1 MQSQYYRINFQ
12 LYSIPLLPNT
22 PSIFVK
28 MENHTYF
35 YRMKF
40 TLWVLLLA
48 LPMSTVFA
56 QKEDSLM
63 FRRISD
69 EIMLHGKSYENL
81 RVLCKQV
88 GNRVS
93 GSKGAEKA
101 VVWGEKAMKETGA
114 DIVRLQACDVPYWY
128 RGKESLMLQYGK
140 KGVLKKVTAL
150 SLGNSHGTDGKPLD
164 AEVVMVRSFD
174 EFHSL
179 PDEAVKGKIIFF
191 NYRFRQDFTFT
202 FQGYGDG
209 VKYRWASPS
218 IAAARGAVG
227 VLIRSMSTGAD
238 DFPHTGGMH
247 YNDSFAMIPE
257 MALGNYTADSLE
269 HNCLKGVVK
278 ARMQSECY
286 MKPVK
291 VRSYNVIGEIKGSET
306 PEKII
311 TVGGHLDS
319 WDVGEGAHDDGAG
332 CVQSMEVLRAF
343 KALGLKPK
351 CTIRAVLFMN
361 EENGD
366 KGGEAYA
373 DSAKANH
380 ENHVLAIESDAGGFS
395 PRGIGLEMAEDKKEK
410 IMKFKDLF
418 LPYGVYDFTR
428 EEGGTDIG
436 PLKKELNVPLAGLL
450 PDSQRY
456 FDVHHTNNDVFEN
469 VNHRELKLG
478 SVAMAQLIW
487 LIDHYGL

>member
-1 MQSQYYRINFQ
+1 MCNFRNRQSSQILVFVQ
-12 LYSIPLLPNT
+12 LKND
-22 PSIFVK
+22 
-28 MENHTYF
+28 TYF
-35 YRMKF
+35 YKMKLKLLVLF
-40 TLWVLLLA
+40 TA
-48 LPMSTVFA
+48 LPCVSLFA
-56 QKEDSLM
+56 QKDDSAM
-63 FRRISD
+63 FRKISD
-69 EIMLHGKSYENL
+69 EIMLHGQCYDNL
-81 RVLCKQV
+81 RILCKQV
-88 GNRVS
+88 GNRLS
-93 GSKGAEKA
+93 GTAGAEKA

-114 DIVRLQACDVPYWY
+114 DLVRLQACDVPYWY
-128 RGKESLMLQYGK
+128 RGKESLALQYDK
-140 KGVLKKVTAL
+140 KGTFRKTTAL
-150 SLGNSHGTDGKPLD
+150 SLGNSHGTDGKVLD
-164 AEVVMVRSFD
+164 AEVVMVHNFD
-174 EFHSL
+174 EFRAL
-179 PDEAVKGKIIFF
+179 PNDAVKGKIIFF

-202 FQGYGDG
+202 FNGYGDG

-218 IAAARGAVG
+218 IAASRGAVG

-257 MALGNYTADSLE
+257 MALGNYTADTLE
-269 HNCLKGVVK
+269 RNCLKGIVR

-286 MKPVK
+286 MKPSK

-332 CVQSMEVLRAF
+332 CVQSMEIIRAF
-343 KALGLKPK
+343 KALGIKPK

-373 DSAKANH
+373 DTARVRH

-395 PRGIGLEMAEDKKEK
+395 PRGIGMEMSEDKKEK
-410 IMKFKDLF
+410 IIKYKDLF
-418 LPYGVYDFTR
+418 LPYGVYDFSR
-428 EEGGTDIG
+428 EEGGTDIS

-450 PDSQRY
+450 PDTQRY
-456 FDVHHTNNDVFEN
+456 FDVHHTNNDVFET

-478 SVAMAQLIW
+478 AVVMAQLIW
-487 LIDHYGL
+487 LTDQYGL

>member
-1 MQSQYYRINFQ
+1 LTEKGVDDTCHFCKAKI
-12 LYSIPLLPNT
+12 
-22 PSIFVK
+22 
-28 MENHTYF
+28 HAYF
-35 YRMKF
+35 YSMKIK
-40 TLWVLLLA
+40 LLLLLCC
-48 LPMSTVFA
+48 LPLVTLRA
-56 QKEDSLM
+56 QKQDSIM
-63 FRRISD
+63 FRKISD
-69 EIMLHGKSYENL
+69 EIMMHGQCYNNL

-88 GNRVS
+88 GNRLS

-114 DIVRLQACDVPYWY
+114 DTVRLLACDVPAWY
-128 RGKESLMLQYGK
+128 RGQESLMLQYGK
-140 KGVLKKVTAL
+140 KAGFRKVKAL
-150 SLGNSHGTDGKPLD
+150 SLGNSHGTDGKVLE
-164 AEVVMVRSFD
+164 AGVVMVHSFE
-174 EFHSL
+174 EFRAL

-218 IAAARGAVG
+218 IAASRGAAG
-227 VLIRSMSTGAD
+227 VLIRSMSTGED

-257 MALGNYTADSLE
+257 MALGNYTADTLE
-269 HNCLKGVVK
+269 RSCMQGGVK
-278 ARMQSECY
+278 ARMQSECF
-286 MKPVK
+286 MKPLK
-291 VRSYNVIGEIKGSET
+291 VRSYSVVGEIKGSET

-332 CVQSMEVLRAF
+332 CVQSMEVIRAF
-343 KALGLKPK
+343 RALGLKPK

-373 DSAKANH
+373 DTAKARH
-380 ENHVLAIESDAGGFS
+380 EQHVLAIESDAGGFS
-395 PRGIGLEMAEDKKEK
+395 PRGMGMEMPEDKKEK
-410 IMKFKDLF
+410 IMKFKELF

-428 EEGGTDIG
+428 EEGGTDIS

-450 PDSQRY
+450 PDTQRY
-456 FDVHHTNNDVFEN
+456 FDVHHTNNDVFET

-478 SVAMAQLIW
+478 AVVMAQLIW
-487 LIDHYGL
+487 LVDQYGL